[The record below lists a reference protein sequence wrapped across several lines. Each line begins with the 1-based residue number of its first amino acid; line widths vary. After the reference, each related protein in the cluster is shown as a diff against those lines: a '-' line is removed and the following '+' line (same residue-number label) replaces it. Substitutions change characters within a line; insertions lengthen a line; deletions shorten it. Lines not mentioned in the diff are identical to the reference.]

1 MWKNGSANEIFTY
14 PITFTNQLAPVSS
27 VDYGVVNVK
36 SITLSYCN
44 LSSYNSGT
52 SSIRFNLMIMGY

>member
-27 VDYGVVNVK
+27 VDYGVPNIK
-36 SITLSYCN
+36 GITLSSCN
-44 LSSYNSGT
+44 LSSFESGV
-52 SSIRFNLMIMGY
+52 SNVRFNLVIIGY